1 MLFTVGGFTTCGFD
15 IFAVDIAAL
24 VTVLLL
30 LDSDV
35 TYIGDASLRK
45 L

>member
-1 MLFTVGGFTTCGFD
+1 MLFTVGLLTGGFD

-35 TYIGDASLRK
+35 T
-45 L
+45 